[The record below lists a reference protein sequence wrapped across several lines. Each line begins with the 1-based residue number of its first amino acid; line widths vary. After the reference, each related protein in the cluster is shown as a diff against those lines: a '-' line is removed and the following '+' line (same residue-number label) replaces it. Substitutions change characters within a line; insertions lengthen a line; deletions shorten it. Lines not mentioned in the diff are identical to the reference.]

1 MQDQDVKHGNDAELK
16 DKAIAFFRSR
26 REDWRG
32 FVREG
37 LGLGRVVPVLALA
50 KYFMLKSNMP
60 FDMSS
65 YMRAQA
71 DRIRESLGDLEGCDP
86 VRRQLMVADWL
97 RRNAQS
103 HRDQI
108 ILDQARTLER
118 LGDVV
123 APELAEMVSD
133 ILPPTPLR

>member
-1 MQDQDVKHGNDAELK
+1 LQEQNSKTAGEQELRE
-16 DKAIAFFRSR
+16 KALAFFRSR
-26 REDWRG
+26 REEWRD

-37 LGLGRVVPVLALA
+37 LDVGRTVPVLALA

-71 DRIRESLGDLEGCDP
+71 DRIRESLGDLEACDP

-118 LGDVV
+118 LGDDV
-123 APELAEMVSD
+123 APELAAMVSD